1 LLSFTKE
8 PRTRLGVP
16 LPSLQK
22 EAGMGLFTKD
32 IKTME
37 DLLLHGLQDI
47 YYAEQQIIKSLP
59 KMIEKAT
66 NRDLVAGL
74 KAHLEETNRQVER
87 LQKAFEKLGKE
98 PSGTRCPAIEGI
110 IKEADET
117 AGEIEDKTVLDAAIV
132 ANAQAV
138 EHYEICRYGT
148 LIAWAEELGHDDVV
162 RFLTTNLN
170 EEKAANTK
178 LNTVAL
184 RKGVNAKASTA
195 A

>member
-1 LLSFTKE
+1 
-8 PRTRLGVP
+8 
-16 LPSLQK
+16 
-22 EAGMGLFTKD
+22 MGFFTKD

-66 NRDLVAGL
+66 NRDLVTGL
-74 KAHLEETNRQVER
+74 KGHLEETNKQVER
-87 LQKAFEKLGKE
+87 LQKVFEKLGKE
-98 PSGTRCPAIEGI
+98 PSGAQCPAIDGI

-117 AGEIEDKTVLDAAIV
+117 AGEIEDKTVLDAALV
-132 ANAQAV
+132 AAAQAV

-148 LIAWAEELGHDDVV
+148 LIAWAEALDQDDIV

-170 EEKAANTK
+170 EEKGANAK
-178 LNTVAL
+178 LNTIAL

>member
-1 LLSFTKE
+1 
-8 PRTRLGVP
+8 

-22 EAGMGLFTKD
+22 EASNGTFYQRHQNHGGFAAPWPSGH
-32 IKTME
+32 
-37 DLLLHGLQDI
+37 LLRRAADYQIAAQDDRQSHERRPSHR
-47 YYAEQQIIKSLP
+47 AE
-59 KMIEKAT
+59 
-66 NRDLVAGL
+66 G
-74 KAHLEETNRQVER
+74 HLEETNKQVER

-98 PSGTRCPAIEGI
+98 PGGTKCPAIDGI

-148 LIAWAEELGHDDVV
+148 LIAWAEELGHDEIV

-184 RKGVNAKASTA
+184 RKGVNSKASTA